1 MRIAGAQIPVTL
13 DIEEN
18 VKTIKASISW
28 AVANKCHFLVT
39 PECSLSGYDATYDE
53 KVLARAL
60 SNIEEYAKS
69 WNIGLCLGTLWK
81 EDEEAGQ
88 IRRNQIR
95 FYDNFGQLI
104 GVTNKTYLVNQDTGC
119 LAHEL
124 DEKGITVHNIRCQD
138 IQDVGRQQLNV
149 VGLICNDLWGNSWP
163 GKPSIPN
170 LALQSNLCELF
181 IHSTNGARG
190 NPHDEIYNKWHDAHL
205 LMISQATQIPII
217 TVDNTCHMNGQPYDG
232 PTSSESGVT
241 VDGKWVTEIP
251 RTGTQHFY
259 YDF

>member
-18 VKTIKASISW
+18 TKTIKTSIDW
-28 AVANKCHFLVT
+28 AVKNECHFLVT
-39 PECSLSGYDATYDE
+39 PEASLSGYDSYFDE
-53 KVLARAL
+53 DKLCNALAE
-60 SNIEEYAKS
+60 IEEYITLKK
-69 WNIGLCLGTLWK
+69 IGLCLGTLWK
-81 EDEEAGQ
+81 EKEDVGEV
-88 IRRNQIR
+88 RRNQIR
-95 FYDNFGQLI
+95 FYDNCGNIL
-104 GVTNKTYLVNQDTGC
+104 GVTNKTYLVTQDTGC

-124 DEKGITVHNIRCQD
+124 DEKGLTIHNLRCSKLQST
-138 IQDVGRQQLNV
+138 GRQQLNV

-163 GKPSIPN
+163 GKPSLPK
-170 LALQSNLCELF
+170 LALESEMCELF

-190 NPHDEIYNKWHDAHL
+190 NTHDEIYNKWHDTHL
-205 LMISQATQIPII
+205 LMISQATKIPII

-241 VDGKWVTEIP
+241 VDGKWVTSVP

-259 YDF
+259 HEF

>member
-13 DIEEN
+13 DIEAN
-18 VKTIKASISW
+18 VTTIKSSIDW
-28 AVANKCHFLVT
+28 AVKNKCHFLVT
-39 PECSLSGYDATYDE
+39 PECSLSGYDSHFDE
-53 KVLARAL
+53 DTLCNAL

-69 WNIGLCLGTLWK
+69 GNIGLCLGTLWK

-95 FYDNFGQLI
+95 FYDNLGQLI
-104 GVTNKTYLVNQDTGC
+104 GVTNKTYLVNQDAGC
-119 LAHEL
+119 LRHDL
-124 DEKGITVHNIRCQD
+124 DAFGVTVHNLRCED

-149 VGLICNDLWGNSWP
+149 VGLICNDLWGNGWP

-170 LALQSNLCELF
+170 LALQTELCNLF
-181 IHSTNGARG
+181 IHATNGARG

-217 TVDNTCHMNGQPYDG
+217 TVDNTCHMNGHPYDG

-241 VDGKWVTEIP
+241 VDGKWVTNVP